1 MSETLDF
8 ILDALFLDMQDTF
21 RSSIVDHIKVSPTF
35 MNYLKT
41 NEQNK
46 IQCKKADEQPN
57 SIVSEYKAIPLV
69 VDYTLTDNYEVVY
82 RDDFGFGT
90 FVDTKDLSRY
100 KCIEDDERFI
110 VRMNSDRILRNK
122 ENNNV

>member
-1 MSETLDF
+1 MEETLNF
-8 ILDALFLDMQDTF
+8 ILDELFLDMQYTF
-21 RSSIVDHIKVSPTF
+21 RPNIVDHIKVSPTF
-35 MNYLKT
+35 MNYLKA

-46 IQCKKADEQPN
+46 IQCKKAYEQPN
-57 SIVSEYKAIPLV
+57 SIVREYKAIPLV
-69 VDYTLTDNYEVVY
+69 VDDTLTDNYEIVY

-122 ENNNV
+122 ENRND